1 MMASAQTAMPQ
12 SWNRYTYVLNNPL
25 RFVDPSGLEAQET
38 REEILRRIRER
49 QQNQPVETTQTPAT
63 EIQPRPVFGIAANS
77 VSVFSGTFPSSGGNP
92 LQFGERAVNPAGTSS
107 VLPFGFNLSVNYTVT
122 RNGVPIEGVEIFE
135 EVQVEQN
142 QVVRAPDG
150 SFQVDTTQLPGFS
163 GPVAARATDGNGN
176 FTDAPLGT
184 SNSTPITSASL
195 TQTLYTT
202 VNGQRRDLVVNSI
215 NANFNVNVQNNR
227 VSGDGRAN
235 VRFNSPTLN
244 RTLSLPG
251 PRRFR

>member
-1 MMASAQTAMPQ
+1 
-12 SWNRYTYVLNNPL
+12 
-25 RFVDPSGLEAQET
+25 
-38 REEILRRIRER
+38 
-49 QQNQPVETTQTPAT
+49 
-63 EIQPRPVFGIAANS
+63 VFGIAANS

-122 RNGVPIEGVEIFE
+122 NNGVPVEGVEIFE

-142 QVVRAPDG
+142 QVVRDPDG
-150 SFQVDTTQLPGFS
+150 SFQIENKSLLFS
-163 GPVAARATDGNGN
+163 GPVAARATDANGN
-176 FTDAPLGT
+176 FTDGPLGA
-184 SNSTPITSASL
+184 SNSTPMTSASL
-195 TQTLYTT
+195 TQTFYTN

-215 NANFNVNVQNNR
+215 NANFNVNVHNNR